1 MAAPTREFD
10 ARAAIDRLIDH
21 AAAAGAS
28 DVHLDPTAAGFSL
41 RRRIDGLLD
50 TPTELPAEHG
60 RAMVNRLMVM
70 ANLLTYRLDIPQEGT
85 LRAAAPSVGK
95 TLELRLAI
103 MPTTHG
109 LRAVV
114 RLPAELIQPR
124 TLDALDLPEPTMH
137 TLRRFAETDTGLL
150 LLTGPA
156 GSGKTTTI
164 YALLDHIACR
174 HPGLSLI
181 ALEDPVERDLPG
193 VTQIQVAPHGELTYQ
208 RALRSIVRQDPQV
221 LMLGEIR
228 DAQTASAAVAA
239 ALTGHRL
246 IATLHAGSPA
256 AAIARLIEMQLQPYQ
271 ITSALFAVINQ
282 RLLRRLDPDSAA
294 YRGRVPI
301 AESVTL
307 TDPLRR
313 AILDKADAAAL
324 TEIIHRQPDHLTL
337 RAAARRLI
345 ASGVTD
351 QAELIRVLGEEDST
365 RGTTE
370 SHGEKPER

>member
-1 MAAPTREFD
+1 MAPPTQSFD
-10 ARAAIDRLIDH
+10 ARVAVDRWIDT
-21 AAAAGAS
+21 AAADGAS
-28 DVHLDPTAAGFSL
+28 DVHLDPTADGYTL

-50 TPTELPAEHG
+50 APAALPDERG

-95 TLELRLAI
+95 TLELRLAV

-124 TLDALDLPEPTMH
+124 SLDALHLPEPAMH
-137 TLRRFAETDTGLL
+137 TLRRFADADTGLL

-164 YALLDHIACR
+164 YALLELIAAR
-174 HPGLSLI
+174 HPGLSLV

-228 DAQTASAAVAA
+228 DAETASAAIAA

-282 RLLRRLDPDSAA
+282 RLLRRRQNDE

-301 AESVTL
+301 AESITL
-307 TDPLRR
+307 TEPLRR
-313 AILDKADAAAL
+313 AILEKSDAA
-324 TEIIHRQPDHLTL
+324 TMTQIIHAQPDHLTL
-337 RAAARRLI
+337 RAAAKRLI
-345 ASGVTD
+345 ESGLTD
-351 QAELIRVLGEEDST
+351 HAELTRVLGEEIEPQRSQ
-365 RGTTE
+365 RAQ
-370 SHGEKPER
+370 R